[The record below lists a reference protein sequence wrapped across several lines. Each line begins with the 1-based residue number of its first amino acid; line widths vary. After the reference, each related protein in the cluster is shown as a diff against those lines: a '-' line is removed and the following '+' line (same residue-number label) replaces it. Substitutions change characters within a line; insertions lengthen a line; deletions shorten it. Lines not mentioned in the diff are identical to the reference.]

1 MINCYPLPQVLQSTI
16 YDVDLDRILQSI
28 HVYLQELGMEEIRRR
43 YFFFFSFCGV
53 NKVPVYFSFVEKG
66 GRQLFGAV
74 GCYLN
79 LFALDD

>member
-1 MINCYPLPQVLQSTI
+1 MMLISTESFKAFM
-16 YDVDLDRILQSI
+16 YTCRNW
-28 HVYLQELGMEEIRRR
+28 EWKKLGEGI
-43 YFFFFSFCGV
+43 FFFFSFCGV

-66 GRQLFGAV
+66 GRQLFSAV